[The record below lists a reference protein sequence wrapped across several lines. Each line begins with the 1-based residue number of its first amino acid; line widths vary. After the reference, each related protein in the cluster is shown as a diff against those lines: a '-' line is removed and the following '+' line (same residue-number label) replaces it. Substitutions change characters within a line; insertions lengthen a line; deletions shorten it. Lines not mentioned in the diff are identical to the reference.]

1 MGHIKITPSDGV
13 KIQLV
18 IYVRLLDG
26 GFKCINIINTSYI
39 IIILFEVL
47 ESSSD
52 LHCKTYI
59 TKVKSTSKGTRLA
72 RDIARKCVIVDL
84 PDSTYICHIP
94 NFANYL

>member
-1 MGHIKITPSDGV
+1 MV
-13 KIQLV
+13 KFVDDEFGEIV
-18 IYVRLLDG
+18 YFIEASTAVAVVYN
-26 GFKCINIINTSYI
+26 K
-39 IIILFEVL
+39 FEVL

-59 TKVKSTSKGTRLA
+59 TKVKRTSKGTRLA

-94 NFANYL
+94 NFVERLIICELNYELYYTI